1 MGLGFLVI
9 SHVQRSIRATWH
21 TEFVNKILHSRVKLM
36 SHSGDAS
43 VKRNRNIFVF
53 CPIIIPLDY
62 VIFSKIY

>member
-21 TEFVNKILHSRVKLM
+21 TEFVKKNLHSQVKLM
-36 SHSGDAS
+36 SHSGEAS
-43 VKRNRNIFVF
+43 VKRNRNICVF
-53 CPIIIPLDY
+53 CPIITPLDY